1 MKQIIDDLPVK
12 LGGFPHLCGCLRDG
26 ICIYIYTYWDSI
38 GIQYLI
44 YHVPME
50 NNGCKAYT
58 SIDSGYY
65 MLLLVIRGETS
76 VNQVS
81 ASLRVDLNLDH
92 HPILEC
98 CKWWEYDL
106 VGGVPTPL
114 KNISQLELLFPLYGK
129 IKNVPN
135 HQPVIISHSNM
146 LWIIII
152 QTYDLPITANHVS
165 EPTHHGS
172 IWKPKLTHR

>member
-1 MKQIIDDLPVK
+1 MEKVKQIIDDLPVK

-146 LWIIII
+146 L
-152 QTYDLPITANHVS
+152 
-165 EPTHHGS
+165 
-172 IWKPKLTHR
+172 